1 MLNAHETLLIETLR
15 SLPAER
21 QACLAKGCAKL
32 LDVAEHAGACPGPGV
47 DGFPCGEPQAS
58 CEYCFQLV
66 HALEA
71 MSH

>member
-1 MLNAHETLLIETLR
+1 MLNAHETLLLNTLR
-15 SLPAER
+15 AMPEDR
-21 QACLAKGCAKL
+21 QAALARGCSRL
-32 LDVAEHAGACPGPGV
+32 MEVAEHAGNCAGPGV